1 MCLMVAPSTACR
13 LPGAWSCTRA
23 SSSSAGCAPGPS
35 WRSRSTWASA
45 KCRSKLRAAEGQ
57 WGLLPFRESAF
68 SRCSRPRCPLPRG
81 VLHLSFYNSKA
92 SHFRNGQ
99 VAVPDAVPTSG
110 FTVAA
115 VLKLMG
121 ICHQAMRT
129 AFFHM
134 SKTPWGNRAL
144 QDLTREG
151 QRTPPTVPPTAGNH
165 VFFCCGSPGF
175 HSDPGGGGPF
185 LPLASD
191 PSP

>member
-1 MCLMVAPSTACR
+1 MV
-13 LPGAWSCTRA
+13 
-23 SSSSAGCAPGPS
+23 
-35 WRSRSTWASA
+35 
-45 KCRSKLRAAEGQ
+45 
-57 WGLLPFRESAF
+57 
-68 SRCSRPRCPLPRG
+68 
-81 VLHLSFYNSKA
+81 
-92 SHFRNGQ
+92 
-99 VAVPDAVPTSG
+99 VPDAVPTSG

-151 QRTPPTVPPTAGNH
+151 QRTPTVPPTAGNH